1 MAGLIG
7 SDGVAELRGRFSGHV
22 LEPGDRSYEEARR
35 IHNGL
40 IDKHP
45 ALIARCQN
53 TADVVDAVNFGRDH
67 GMEVSVRGG
76 GHNVAGRAVTEG
88 GLMID
93 LAPMKGIYV
102 DPTRGTARAQGGV
115 TWREYNRATHVHG
128 LATTGGMVS
137 TTGIAGLTLGAGL
150 GWLMGKYGMAIDNL
164 MAVEL
169 VTADGQAHTITE
181 ESDPDLFW
189 GLRGGGGNFGV
200 AASLEYRAHPVSTVL
215 GGLVAYPLAD
225 AVRVL
230 GVLRAVVDE
239 LPDEFIVAAGLVP
252 APDGS
257 GEKIVVVGVCHCG
270 EIEQAKRDVQALRS
284 AATPLLDII
293 DPMPYPVLNT
303 LLDDAYPR
311 GARSYWKSA
320 FFKEFD
326 DEAVEVMTAAF
337 QKAPSA
343 MSNFILEHF
352 HGAVTRVG
360 PTETAYPH
368 RQPGYNLI
376 VISEWLDPTEDE
388 VNIAWARETFDALA
402 PYMADA
408 NYVNYLGHDE
418 GDRVRAAYG
427 PNWERLV
434 HVKRR
439 VDPDNFFRL
448 NQNIDPNASS

>member
-1 MAGLIG
+1 MGGLIG
-7 SDGVAELRGRFSGHV
+7 SDRIAELRGRFSGHV
-22 LEPGDRSYEEARR
+22 LEPGDPSYEEARR
-35 IHNGL
+35 IHNGM

-45 ALIARCQN
+45 ALIARCHN

-67 GMEVSVRGG
+67 AMEVSVRGG

-93 LAPMKGIYV
+93 LAPMKGTYV
-102 DPTRGTARAQGGV
+102 DPTRGTVRAQGGV
-115 TWREYNRATHVHG
+115 TWREFNRAAHVQG
-128 LATTGGMVS
+128 LATTGGVVS

-164 MAVEL
+164 LAVEL
-169 VTADGQAHTITE
+169 VTADGQALTVTE
-181 ESDPDLFW
+181 ETDGDLFW

-200 AASLEYRAHPVSTVL
+200 AASLEYRAHPVSSVL
-215 GGLVAYPLAD
+215 GGIVAYPLAD

-230 GVLRAVVDE
+230 GVVRAVAAE
-239 LPDEFIVAAGLVP
+239 LPDECIVVAALVP

-257 GEKIVVVGVCHCG
+257 GEKIVAVVVCHCG
-270 EIEQAKRDVQALRS
+270 EIEKAKRDVQPLRS
-284 AATPLLDII
+284 AATPLLDVIQ
-293 DPMPYPVLNT
+293 PMPYPVMNT
-303 LLDDAYPR
+303 LFDDAYPR
-311 GARSYWKSA
+311 GARNYWKSA
-320 FFKEFD
+320 FFREFG

-368 RQPGYNLI
+368 REPGYNLI
-376 VISEWLDPTEDE
+376 VISQWLDPTEDAA
-388 VNIAWARETFDALA
+388 NIAWAQETFGALA

-434 HVKRR
+434 QLKRR

-448 NQNIDPNASS
+448 NQNIDPNAQ

>member
-1 MAGLIG
+1 MGGLIG
-7 SDGVAELRGRFSGHV
+7 SDGVAQLRGRFSGHV
-22 LEPGDRSYEEARR
+22 LEPGDPSYEEARR

-67 GMEVSVRGG
+67 GLEVSVRGG

-93 LAPMKGIYV
+93 LAPMKGTYV

-164 MAVEL
+164 LAVEL
-169 VTADGQAHTITE
+169 VTADGQVRTVTE
-181 ESDPDLFW
+181 EADAELFW

-230 GVLRAVVDE
+230 GALRAVAAE
-239 LPDEFIVAAGLVP
+239 LPDECIVAAGLVP
-252 APDGS
+252 SPDGS

-270 EIEQAKRDVQALRS
+270 EIEKGKRDVQVLRS

-368 RQPGYNLI
+368 REPGYNLI
-376 VISEWLDPTEDE
+376 VISQWLDPTEDE
-388 VNIAWARETFDALA
+388 ANISWARETFGALA

-434 HVKRR
+434 DLKRR

-448 NQNIDPNASS
+448 NQNIDPNGQ

>member
-1 MAGLIG
+1 MGGLIG

-22 LEPGDRSYEEARR
+22 LEPGDPSYEEARR
-35 IHNGL
+35 IHNGM

-67 GMEVSVRGG
+67 AMEVSVRGG

-93 LAPMKGIYV
+93 LAPMKGTYV
-102 DPTRGTARAQGGV
+102 DPTRGTVRAQGGV
-115 TWREYNRATHVHG
+115 IWREFNRAAHVHG

-137 TTGIAGLTLGAGL
+137 TTGIGGLTLGAGL

-164 MAVEL
+164 VAVEL
-169 VTADGQAHTITE
+169 VTADGQTRMVTE
-181 ESDPDLFW
+181 DSDSELFW

-200 AASLEYRAHPVSTVL
+200 AASLEYRLHPVSTVL
-215 GGLVAYPLAD
+215 GGIVAYPLAD
-225 AVRVL
+225 SVRVL
-230 GVLRAVVDE
+230 RALRAVAGE
-239 LPDEFIVAAGLVP
+239 LPDDCIVAAGLVP

-270 EIEQAKRDVQALRS
+270 ELDKARRDVQPLRS
-284 AATPLLDII
+284 AATPLLDVI

-320 FFKEFD
+320 FFKEFG
-326 DEAVEVMTAAF
+326 DEAVELMTAAF

-368 RQPGYNLI
+368 REPGYNLI
-376 VISEWLDPTEDE
+376 VISQWLDPTEDDA
-388 VNIAWARETFDALA
+388 NLAWAQETFAALA

-408 NYVNYLGHDE
+408 SYVNYLGHDE
-418 GDRVRAAYG
+418 ADRVRSAYG

-434 HVKRR
+434 QLKRR

-448 NQNIDPNASS
+448 NQNIDPDAQ

>member
-1 MAGLIG
+1 MGGFIG
-7 SDGVAELRGRFSGHV
+7 SDSVAQLRGRFSGHV
-22 LEPGDRSYEEARR
+22 LEPGDPSYEEARR
-35 IHNGL
+35 IHNGMV
-40 IDKHP
+40 DKHP

-67 GMEVSVRGG
+67 GIEVSVRGG
-76 GHNVAGRAVTEG
+76 GHNIAGRAVTEG

-102 DPTRGTARAQGGV
+102 DPARRTVRAQGGV
-115 TWREYNRATHVHG
+115 TWREYNRTAHLAG

-164 MAVEL
+164 LAVEL
-169 VTADGQAHTITE
+169 VTADGQAQTVTE
-181 ESDPDLFW
+181 ETDADLFW

-215 GGLVAYPLAD
+215 GGIVAYPLAD

-230 GVLRAVVDE
+230 RVVREVAAE
-239 LPDEFIVAAGLVP
+239 LPDECIVAAGLVP

-257 GEKIVVVGVCHCG
+257 GQKIIAVPVCHIG
-270 EIEQAKRDVQALRS
+270 EIEKAKRDVQALRS
-284 AATPLLDII
+284 AATPLLDAIE
-293 DPMPYPVLNT
+293 PMPYPVMNT
-303 LLDDAYPR
+303 LLDGAYPR
-311 GARSYWKSA
+311 GVRNYWKSA
-320 FFKEFD
+320 FFKEFN
-326 DEAVEVMTAAF
+326 DEAVETMAAAF
-337 QKAPSA
+337 EKAPSI

-360 PTETAYPH
+360 ATETAYPH
-368 RQPGYNLI
+368 REPGYNLV

-388 VNIAWARETFDALA
+388 ANIAWAKESFDALA
-402 PYMADA
+402 PYTTDA
-408 NYVNYLGHDE
+408 GYVNYLAHDE
-418 GDRVRAAYG
+418 PDRVRAAYG

-434 HVKRR
+434 QLKRR

-448 NQNIDPNASS
+448 NQNIDPKAE

>member
-1 MAGLIG
+1 MGGLTG
-7 SDGVAELRGRFSGHV
+7 SDGVAHLRGRFSGHV
-22 LEPGDRSYEEARR
+22 LEPGDPSYEEARR

-67 GMEVSVRGG
+67 GLEVSVRGG

-93 LAPMKGIYV
+93 LAPMKGTYV

-164 MAVEL
+164 LAVEL
-169 VTADGQAHTITE
+169 ITADGQALHVTE
-181 ESDPDLFW
+181 ETDAELFW

-230 GVLRAVVDE
+230 GVLRAVAAD
-239 LPDEFIVAAGLVP
+239 LPDECIVAAGLVP

-257 GEKIVVVGVCHCG
+257 GEKIVVVGVCHSG
-270 EIEQAKRDVQALRS
+270 EIEKGKRDVQALRS

-320 FFKEFD
+320 FFNEFD

-368 RQPGYNLI
+368 REPGYNLI
-376 VISEWLDPTEDE
+376 VISQWLDPTEDE
-388 VNIAWARETFDALA
+388 ANISWAQETFGALA

-408 NYVNYLGHDE
+408 SYVNYLGHDE

-434 HVKRR
+434 HLKRR

-448 NQNIDPNASS
+448 NQNIDPNGQ

>member
-1 MAGLIG
+1 MGGLIG

-22 LEPGDRSYEEARR
+22 LEPGDPSYEEARR

-115 TWREYNRATHVHG
+115 IWREYNRATHVHG
-128 LATTGGMVS
+128 LATTGGVVS
-137 TTGIAGLTLGAGL
+137 TTGIGGLTLGAGL

-164 MAVEL
+164 VSVEL
-169 VTADGQAHTITE
+169 VTADGQARTVTE
-181 ESDPDLFW
+181 GSDGDLFW

-200 AASLEYRAHPVSTVL
+200 AASLEYRTHPVSTVL
-215 GGLVAYPLAD
+215 GGIVAYPLAD

-230 GVLRAVVDE
+230 GVVRAVTAE
-239 LPDEFIVAAGLVP
+239 LPDECIVAAALVP

-257 GEKIVVVGVCHCG
+257 GEKILAVVACHCG
-270 EIEQAKRDVQALRS
+270 EIGKAERDLQPLRS
-284 AATPLLDII
+284 AATPIVDLIA
-293 DPMPYPVLNT
+293 PMPYPVMNT
-303 LLDDAYPR
+303 ILDEAYPR
-311 GARSYWKSA
+311 GARNYWKSA
-320 FFKEFD
+320 FFKEFG
-326 DEAVEVMTAAF
+326 DEAVEVMTTAF

-343 MSNFILEHF
+343 MNNFILEEF

-376 VISEWLDPTEDE
+376 VISQWLDPTEDE
-388 VNIAWARETFDALA
+388 ANIAWARETFAALA

-434 HVKRR
+434 QLKRR

-448 NQNIDPNASS
+448 NQNIDPHAQ